1 MDILKRCPGNGLKP
15 NEARRSD
22 EVSAV
27 PLERQY
33 AGKFYLYYYSF
44 MRPYF
49 REFHLDDKTEY
60 EAYVLDT
67 WEMKCDYA
75 GTFKGEFRID
85 LPKKQY
91 MGIMLIAK

>member
-1 MDILKRCPGNGLKP
+1 
-15 NEARRSD
+15 
-22 EVSAV
+22 
-27 PLERQY
+27 
-33 AGKFYLYYYSF
+33 

-49 REFHLDDKTEY
+49 REFRLNDETKY

-85 LPKKQY
+85 LPRKQY